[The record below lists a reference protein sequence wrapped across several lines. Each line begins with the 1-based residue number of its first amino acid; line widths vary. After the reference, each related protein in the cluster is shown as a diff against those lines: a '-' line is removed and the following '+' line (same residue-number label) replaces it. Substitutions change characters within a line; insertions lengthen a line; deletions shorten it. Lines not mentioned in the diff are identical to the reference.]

1 MILSLKANHQSF
13 KSLFF
18 KKGFNIILADVTEK
32 STQHDSRNGAG
43 KSTIVEIIQYCLGS
57 RPDKKSI
64 FFSEKLIDWCTSL
77 LSWLSRK
84 QVEAAKARIKNC
96 NSMIHSANKAKM
108 AYLQKH
114 EKTINALENERERME
129 YFLSQ
134 DAGEL

>member
-1 MILSLKANHQSF
+1 MFEIL
-13 KSLFF
+13 
-18 KKGFNIILADVTEK
+18 
-32 STQHDSRNGAG
+32 
-43 KSTIVEIIQYCLGS
+43 
-57 RPDKKSI
+57 
-64 FFSEKLIDWCTSL
+64 EKLIDWCSSL

-96 NSMIHSANKAKM
+96 KLMIHNANAAKM

-134 DAGEL
+134 DAVEL

>member
-1 MILSLKANHQSF
+1 MFEIL
-13 KSLFF
+13 
-18 KKGFNIILADVTEK
+18 
-32 STQHDSRNGAG
+32 
-43 KSTIVEIIQYCLGS
+43 
-57 RPDKKSI
+57 
-64 FFSEKLIDWCTSL
+64 EKLIDWCTSL

-96 NSMIHSANKAKM
+96 NSMIYNANKAKM

-134 DAGEL
+134 DAVEL

>member
-1 MILSLKANHQSF
+1 MFEIL
-13 KSLFF
+13 
-18 KKGFNIILADVTEK
+18 
-32 STQHDSRNGAG
+32 
-43 KSTIVEIIQYCLGS
+43 
-57 RPDKKSI
+57 
-64 FFSEKLIDWCTSL
+64 EKLIDWSTSL

-96 NSMIHSANKAKM
+96 KLMIHNANAAKM

-134 DAGEL
+134 DAVEL

>member
-1 MILSLKANHQSF
+1 MFEIL
-13 KSLFF
+13 
-18 KKGFNIILADVTEK
+18 
-32 STQHDSRNGAG
+32 
-43 KSTIVEIIQYCLGS
+43 
-57 RPDKKSI
+57 
-64 FFSEKLIDWCTSL
+64 EKLIDWCTSL

-96 NSMIHSANKAKM
+96 TRMIHNANKAKM

-134 DAGEL
+134 DAVEL

>member
-1 MILSLKANHQSF
+1 MFEIL
-13 KSLFF
+13 
-18 KKGFNIILADVTEK
+18 
-32 STQHDSRNGAG
+32 
-43 KSTIVEIIQYCLGS
+43 
-57 RPDKKSI
+57 
-64 FFSEKLIDWCTSL
+64 EKLIDWCTSL

-96 NSMIHSANKAKM
+96 KLMIHNANAAKM

-134 DAGEL
+134 DTVEL